1 MYFPIESSSQYFVN
15 GFAQPARSLLINGI
29 HQMAINVHSDVDAA
43 VAQFAFNI
51 FWMLTTP
58 YWGKFNIQK

>member
-1 MYFPIESSSQYFVN
+1 MT
-15 GFAQPARSLLINGI
+15 INI
-29 HQMAINVHSDVDAA
+29 HRNIDAA

-51 FWMLTTP
+51 FWMLTP